1 MEKKLIPAVLA
12 LQKANS
18 LIIPKLKQQNCQK
31 YHEPSYPLKKGTV
44 DVILRVPELKGYVR

>member
-44 DVILRVPELKGYVR
+44 DVILRVP